1 LKPVFKINNK
11 GENVLGHSAP
21 YPYEIPEMAIRY
33 FSYPGDVILDP
44 FGGSFTSCISAKNLG
59 RIGVGCEI
67 NKEMYRDAIIS
78 KITLETN
85 FLSNTQNYLELN

>member
-1 LKPVFKINNK
+1 
-11 GENVLGHSAP
+11 
-21 YPYEIPEMAIRY
+21 MAIRY

-85 FLSNTQNYLELN
+85 FLNNTQNYLEINQFFGNLALLKTIKV

>member
-1 LKPVFKINNK
+1 MFKINNK

-21 YPYEIPEMAIRY
+21 FPNQIPEMAVRY
-33 FSYPGDVILDP
+33 FSYPGDVVFDP
-44 FGGSFTSCISAKNLG
+44 FGGSFTSCISAKLLG

-78 KITLETN
+78 KIQSETG
-85 FLSNTQNYLELN
+85 FLSNEENYEELN